1 MEEFYKFFDAA
12 RNNQRSLV
20 RKMLE
25 DGTDVD
31 EVDRGDRTALMYA
44 AYENATPVMNLLL
57 GERCATVDWS
67 DARGR
72 TALMY
77 AASRNQVD
85 AVNLLLQFDADVNA
99 QDENG
104 HTALMYAICKDAPEA
119 AKLMIDSPLFNNS
132 IRDNDGWS
140 AFMWAVVKKSTEIAE
155 MLEDNGVKI
164 NRKDLAKI
172 LDEPVFFADPFDNL
186 PNTFKKSSL
195 YGKRKKYIVK
205 SDKSSEAPQ
214 RDHSKYRFNGMVA
227 GKAPTVYE
235 VVKYYVLQ
243 NAGLT
248 YYDLIGVFPDY
259 LCPNGVIKKVTD
271 IYSGDLGVR
280 YNKNPIMLDDGTEV
294 AVSNQWTKYTFE
306 SNFIEATEKLGLN
319 IERIS
324 DDNPEDSSIKD
335 DFIDY
340 LQIQEGYKPNTAIN
354 YASSIEQVQRHYIE
368 HENDKISFFYCRQ
381 ADIERIRM
389 ISKYYNYGKY
399 DDLSPKR
406 AQWRNAMKAFV
417 RFLDYKYPKPQRPK
431 AVLIKKNKQDI
442 E

>member
-186 PNTFKKSSL
+186 PNTFK
-195 YGKRKKYIVK
+195 
-205 SDKSSEAPQ
+205 
-214 RDHSKYRFNGMVA
+214 SKGA
-227 GKAPTVYE
+227 C
-235 VVKYYVLQ
+235 
-243 NAGLT
+243 
-248 YYDLIGVFPDY
+248 D
-259 LCPNGVIKKVTD
+259 C
-271 IYSGDLGVR
+271 
-280 YNKNPIMLDDGTEV
+280 
-294 AVSNQWTKYTFE
+294 
-306 SNFIEATEKLGLN
+306 
-319 IERIS
+319 
-324 DDNPEDSSIKD
+324 
-335 DFIDY
+335 
-340 LQIQEGYKPNTAIN
+340 
-354 YASSIEQVQRHYIE
+354 
-368 HENDKISFFYCRQ
+368 
-381 ADIERIRM
+381 
-389 ISKYYNYGKY
+389 
-399 DDLSPKR
+399 
-406 AQWRNAMKAFV
+406 
-417 RFLDYKYPKPQRPK
+417 
-431 AVLIKKNKQDI
+431 
-442 E
+442 